1 MMTSTWFAILVISAS
16 ACASTPQR
24 APRNAQAEPR
34 PQPRASVDPARLH
47 DLADA
52 VHALATASGNPAHRR
67 IVTALEAL
75 AGVIEQLPTRPAGTA
90 MQIRQAATQLASS
103 APTSL
108 DHADLVQRALREA
121 ERALQGQ
128 QPASARR
135 PAFLLAM
142 AAVGGALQEL
152 DGTRP
157 LLEQQPS
164 IIAALEAATGAT
176 FLAHDEDP
184 PFPLPDVDAGTSRP
198 PAAALN
204 DARTDTLALARAGW
218 PDAHTFAA
226 KLMTDLGN
234 VLAASSC
241 TGTDV
246 GVAKLRFEAE
256 RLDRARQGGFDEP
269 GSIKAALTA
278 ALDVLEQGAPDATS
292 VRDARDAV
300 ASINEHA
307 SLPFQRAPIQDA
319 ARATLGAFVQLQP
332 SACFAP

>member
-1 MMTSTWFAILVISAS
+1 M
-16 ACASTPQR
+16 
-24 APRNAQAEPR
+24 
-34 PQPRASVDPARLH
+34 DPARLH

-52 VHALATASGNPAHRR
+52 VHALATAAGDPAHRR

-75 AGVIEQLPTRPAGTA
+75 AGVIEQLPTRPAGAA

-121 ERALQGQ
+121 ERALHGQ
-128 QPASARR
+128 QPASGRR
-135 PAFLLAM
+135 RAFLLAVI
-142 AAVGGALQEL
+142 AVGGALQEL

-164 IIAALEAATGAT
+164 VIVALEAATDAV
-176 FLAHDEDP
+176 FLAHDADP

-198 PAAALN
+198 PAAALD
-204 DARTDTLALARAGW
+204 DARADTLALARAGW

-226 KLMTDLGN
+226 KLMTDLAD

-241 TGTDV
+241 TGAED
-246 GVAKLRFEAE
+246 GVAELRFQAQ
-256 RLDRARQGGFDEP
+256 RLEHPRQGGFDEP

-278 ALDVLEQGAPDATS
+278 ALDVLQQGAPDATS

-319 ARATLGAFVQLQP
+319 VRATLDAFVQLQP
-332 SACFAP
+332 SACFAR